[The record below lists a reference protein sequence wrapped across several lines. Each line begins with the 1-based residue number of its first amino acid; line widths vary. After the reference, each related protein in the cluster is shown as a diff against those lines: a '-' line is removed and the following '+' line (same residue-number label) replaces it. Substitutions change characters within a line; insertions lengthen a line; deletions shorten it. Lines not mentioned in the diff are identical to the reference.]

1 MKTILIQVAE
11 MFPLKRRGRNY
22 MKKSIFSRLLRQY
35 FQAHH
40 QTVKLA
46 SYQTPILKKAH
57 QNCTY
62 QNVRGFEVT
71 VLFPCLRWTDSSFSG
86 RKNWHSTEDSFLYH
100 SKIGSKY

>member
-1 MKTILIQVAE
+1 MKTILTQVAE
-11 MFPLKRRGRNY
+11 MFPPKRRGRNY
-22 MKKSIFSRLLRQY
+22 MKRSIFSKLLRQY